1 MSLGRAED
9 GSCITVSQST
19 VTMTTQSTVTQTEAT
34 SVESTESTLSTE
46 STTTSTEST
55 LSTES
60 TTTTVSSSETLSTE
74 STQTT
79 PCPYGIHSDI
89 LTLTLYN
96 ILVYNMLQLQPHIS
110 NICFVPMHSGNLFGN
125 KQHYA
130 TTQGYS
136 I

>member
-46 STTTSTEST
+46 STEST
-55 LSTES
+55 A
-60 TTTTVSSSETLSTE
+60 TTVSSSESLSTE

-79 PCPYGIHSDI
+79 PCPNGIHSDI
-89 LTLTLYN
+89 LTLILYN
-96 ILVYNMLQLQPHIS
+96 VLVYNMLQLQPHIS